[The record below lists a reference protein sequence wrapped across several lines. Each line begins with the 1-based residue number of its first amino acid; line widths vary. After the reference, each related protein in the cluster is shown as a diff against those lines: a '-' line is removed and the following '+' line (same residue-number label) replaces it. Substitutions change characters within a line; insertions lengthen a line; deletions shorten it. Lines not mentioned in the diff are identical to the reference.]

1 MNICGIEFDDPVPED
16 KSGRDYSEHD
26 EGKRT
31 RVRTFWL
38 SAWEKDSSGGFSR
51 KRIAA
56 TITNRGAVTFDGK
69 TPKENSDRE
78 KVKMVFEMLDGSR
91 TLFA

>member
-1 MNICGIEFDDPVPED
+1 MTIHGTEFDDPVPAD
-16 KSGRDYSEHD
+16 KAGRDYSEFD

-31 RVRTFWL
+31 RVREFWL
-38 SAWEKDSSGGFSR
+38 SAWERDSSGGISR
-51 KRIAA
+51 RRIPV

-69 TPKENSDRE
+69 IPREEDDRE
-78 KVKMVFEMLDGSR
+78 KIRRVFDLLDAKC